1 MGIRSDLFTVYLYN
15 INLADSGAEKHV
27 RKIIDNGKFT
37 FENEEYVVI
46 QNSKPSHETKTDFY
60 ILAKKSIVPELVQSK
75 FTVNE
80 LVNKLN
86 FILDNKNK
94 ITNDYND
101 TIKQLGDG
109 GCFDKIS
116 QEILSSFDS

>member
-1 MGIRSDLFTVYLYN
+1 MCYKLHPFSYLLARFFAN
-15 INLADSGAEKHV
+15 IQYISLVN
-27 RKIIDNGKFT
+27 
-37 FENEEYVVI
+37 
-46 QNSKPSHETKTDFY
+46 
-60 ILAKKSIVPELVQSK
+60 ILAKKSIVPELVQNE

-116 QEILSSFDS
+116 QVIYSDLLRINKQHNT